1 MATLAELAQAYLNQK
16 LPDISGIFSLPQATT
31 PVTGPIVQEPITAP
45 GLTPEQLRLLY
56 SQQSGGGGERDNYI
70 GGGIFGNLD
79 LSRSKTITKDVY
91 DEEEG
96 DFVPTELTAYFN
108 PQLGN
113 YQTLEGKN
121 INPAFSNTG
130 ATFGIGGGI
139 MNMLGMTPKT
149 VGGFVPGSIRGFYDS
164 PIDIFKGNKNEQART
179 TLQKAKSLREDR
191 ERAEQLRAMRE
202 VASAPASTYR
212 SGTTQ
217 RPGSGGGNGGGGQ
230 RENRGPGA
238 SPRGGTSAT
247 DSSKGNLGFS
257 DIRLKEN
264 VELIGKSP
272 SNINIYKFNYKD
284 NPTTYQ
290 GAMAHEVPWA
300 SVQHSN
306 GYMMIDYSKID
317 VKLKKI

>member
-191 ERAEQLRAMRE
+191 ERAEKLRAMRE

-212 SGTTQ
+212 PGTTQ
-217 RPGSGGGNGGGGQ
+217 RPGSGGGRDEGSSPSPSPKNSSQAGGSF
-230 RENRGPGA
+230 N
-238 SPRGGTSAT
+238 
-247 DSSKGNLGFS
+247 KLGFS

-284 NPTTYQ
+284 NPMTYQ

-300 SVQHSN
+300 SVKHSN
-306 GYMMIDYSKID
+306 GYMRIDYNQID
-317 VKLKKI
+317 VEFKKWQK

>member
-79 LSRSKTITKDVY
+79 LSRSKTFTKDVFKEVRPGDY
-91 DEEEG
+91 SFEPEEIEA
-96 DFVPTELTAYFN
+96 FYN

-139 MNMLGMTPKT
+139 MNMLGMTPKPIQ
-149 VGGFVPGSIRGFYDS
+149 GFVPGSIRGFYDS
-164 PIDIFKGNKNEQART
+164 PMDIFTKKRNEQSRT
-179 TLQKAKSLREDR
+179 TFQKAKSLKEDR

-212 SGTTQ
+212 PGTTT
-217 RPGSGGGNGGGGQ
+217 RPGSGGGKRDEGS
-230 RENRGPGA
+230 
-238 SPRGGTSAT
+238 SPSPSPARTSQGVTSA
-247 DSSKGNLGFS
+247 
-257 DIRLKEN
+257 
-264 VELIGKSP
+264 
-272 SNINIYKFNYKD
+272 
-284 NPTTYQ
+284 
-290 GAMAHEVPWA
+290 
-300 SVQHSN
+300 QHSAFRN
-306 GYMMIDYSKID
+306 
-317 VKLKKI
+317 

>member
-191 ERAEQLRAMRE
+191 ERAEKLRAMRE

-212 SGTTQ
+212 PGTTQ
-217 RPGSGGGNGGGGQ
+217 RPGSGGGRDEGSSPSPSPSPKNSSQAGGSF
-230 RENRGPGA
+230 N
-238 SPRGGTSAT
+238 
-247 DSSKGNLGFS
+247 KLGFS

-284 NPTTYQ
+284 NPMTYQ

-300 SVQHSN
+300 SVKHSN
-306 GYMMIDYSKID
+306 GYMMIDYNQID
-317 VKLKKI
+317 VEFKKWQK

>member
-1 MATLAELAQAYLNQK
+1 MATLAELAQAYLNQR
-16 LPDISGIFSLPQATT
+16 LPDISGIFSLPQAPT
-31 PVTGPIVQEPITAP
+31 PVTGPIVEEPITAP

-56 SQQSGGGGERDNYI
+56 SQQSGGERDNYI

-164 PIDIFKGNKNEQART
+164 PIDIFTQKRNEQART
-179 TLQKAKSLREDR
+179 TFQKAQSLKEDR

-212 SGTTQ
+212 PGTTT
-217 RPGSGGGNGGGGQ
+217 RPGSGGGRRDEGS
-230 RENRGPGA
+230 
-238 SPRGGTSAT
+238 SPSPSPARTSQGVTSA
-247 DSSKGNLGFS
+247 
-257 DIRLKEN
+257 
-264 VELIGKSP
+264 
-272 SNINIYKFNYKD
+272 
-284 NPTTYQ
+284 
-290 GAMAHEVPWA
+290 
-300 SVQHSN
+300 QHSAFRN
-306 GYMMIDYSKID
+306 
-317 VKLKKI
+317 